1 MAGGDEMTN
10 PVSAYKETRIRT
22 ASPGQLVL
30 MLYAE
35 AIRQCDMA
43 CELMGSS
50 SKPAPSLI
58 ERINA
63 AFVRA
68 QAIVTEL
75 MASLDFEASPDISRN
90 LFALYTFFNR
100 ELTEANIT
108 KDSARVKSVRSMLEE
123 LRSAWIE
130 VVKKV
135 GDSGVESRSG
145 VNISG

>member
-1 MAGGDEMTN
+1 MTN

-35 AIRQCDMA
+35 AIRQCDIA
-43 CELMGSS
+43 CDLMGSS
-50 SKPAPSLI
+50 QKPAPSLI

-63 AFVRA
+63 AIVRA
-68 QAIVTEL
+68 Q
-75 MASLDFEASPDISRN
+75 DISRN

-123 LRSAWIE
+123 LREAWIE